1 MAKKK
6 RPEDVLMQVKIEYIS
21 NPKMSYRKLAEK
33 YDVPLKKISE
43 LGKKEGWVQLRRQ
56 TGDKILKKTI
66 NRLSTEKADEL
77 AGIITTATKVIR
89 KIDKTLEEDE
99 KQFNRYI
106 VNENFKAKEKIF
118 KKMDTRAIRD
128 IATTLKDLAA
138 VVSLSDSNDEQND
151 NIEIVFKDIEE
162 SLNE

>member
-33 YDVPLKKISE
+33 YGVPLKKISE

-89 KIDKTLEEDE
+89 KIDKTIDEDE

-138 VVSLSDSNDEQND
+138 VVSLSNNKEEQND